1 MCFHNQCYIFQPY
14 RTTPLVMPAPRTINE
29 VGAGATTYQQV
40 RGPQYQAVNRTTLLQ
55 DKVRPNYLKISG
67 QGQDWKGNKAWKAI
81 RNTNTN
87 PGKYNALATSPALC
101 YSCRTKAITNTNTNS
116 ALPLLLC
123 FLLVMGRSYLL
134 KHNFLSNHLDG
145 QNIIYYQN
153 AHKQIENILN

>member
-1 MCFHNQCYIFQPY
+1 MLPPLFCFFISQGEHIQYNALAWCHWY
-14 RTTPLVMPAPRTINE
+14 
-29 VGAGATTYQQV
+29 AT
-40 RGPQYQAVNRTTLLQ
+40 
-55 DKVRPNYLKISG
+55 
-67 QGQDWKGNKAWKAI
+67 KAI

-101 YSCRTKAITNTNTNS
+101 YSCRTKAITNTNTNF

-153 AHKQIENILN
+153 AYKQIEKILN